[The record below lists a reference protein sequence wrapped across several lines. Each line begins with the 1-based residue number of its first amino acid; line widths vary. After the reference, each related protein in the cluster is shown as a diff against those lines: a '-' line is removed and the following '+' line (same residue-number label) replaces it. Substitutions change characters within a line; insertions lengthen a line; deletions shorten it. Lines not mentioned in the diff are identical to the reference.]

1 MTHTPNAF
9 ALVWT
14 ACCSSA
20 VDDNV
25 LARPADPMLIGFCVA
40 EGFDAAA
47 KVVEPETVPAVYA
60 AATTG
65 PAAQEGK
72 HMAEGVVL
80 GMGGSARVLAP

>member
-1 MTHTPNAF
+1 MLPCLSVCLT
-9 ALVWT
+9 
-14 ACCSSA
+14 CA

-47 KVVEPETVPAVYA
+47 KVVEPDTVPAVYA

-65 PAAQEGK
+65 AGAEEG
-72 HMAEGVVL
+72 EWFW
-80 GMGGSARVLAP
+80 